1 MKTIQFPILS
11 TVLLTVDFSFVEVL
25 TVLFVPDPML
35 DSEELERDSEE
46 LGRGALDS
54 ISGPV

>member
-54 ISGPV
+54 IFGPV